1 VDQLRVL
8 VVDDHVDT
16 ADMLCVELEMQGHDC
31 RSALLGAE
39 GIAIAETFDPHVVIL
54 DIGLPDMTG
63 HEVARELRRQERA
76 RRVIVALTARARPE
90 DRAHA
95 LATSFDGYLVKPVAV
110 ATLRLVMSR
119 ARAGTGFAQ
128 IDAVR

>member
-1 VDQLRVL
+1 ML
-8 VVDDHVDT
+8 VVDDHIDT

-39 GIAIAETFDPHVVIL
+39 GIAIAESFDPHVVIL

-63 HEVARELRRQERA
+63 HEVARELRRREQGL

-110 ATLRLVMSR
+110 ATLRHVLNR
-119 ARAGTGFAQ
+119 ARAGTGIAQ
-128 IDAVR
+128 IDAQR

>member
-1 VDQLRVL
+1 ML
-8 VVDDHVDT
+8 VVDDHLDT

-39 GIAIAETFDPHVVIL
+39 GLALAESFDPHVVIL

-63 HEVARELRRQERA
+63 HEVARELRRREEAR
-76 RRVIVALTARARPE
+76 RRVIVALTASARPE

-110 ATLRLVMSR
+110 ATLRHVMNR
-119 ARAGTGFAQ
+119 ARAGTGIAQ
-128 IDAVR
+128 ITAFR

>member
-1 VDQLRVL
+1 ML